1 MAKDNGWIK
10 LYRSTLENPIVCK
23 DTEFFAI
30 WCYLLLN
37 ATHQET
43 PTIFNGIKTILKPG
57 QLIIGRKAIS
67 NHFGGKS
74 TLSESKVQRVLKT
87 LEIEHQIEQQTSNK
101 NRLITVLNWELYQDV
116 EQQTEQ
122 RVNNKRTTTEQR
134 VNTHKNVKNERMKE
148 EVLKR
153 SAETTRPTLQML
165 IDFCKEKNY
174 VMDPQ
179 QFFNYEEA
187 KGWKVGNQ
195 PMKDWKAACNNWELR
210 EKKFIE
216 ERKKNGYT
224 KLDKPDVTVDWL
236 KDYQEQQS

>member
-122 RVNNKRTTTEQR
+122 RVNTN
-134 VNTHKNVKNERMKE
+134 KNVKNERIKE
-148 EVLKR
+148 EILKR
-153 SAETTRPTLQML
+153 SVETTHPTLQDI
-165 IDFCKEKNY
+165 IDFISKKR
-174 VMDPQ
+174 VLVDGTQVPFVTDPEVY
-179 QFFNYEEA
+179 FNKRA
-187 KGWKVGNQ
+187 SVGWITNGNLEIQ
-195 PMKDWKAACNNWELR
+195 DWRADLIAWEIREQEYKAER
-210 EKKFIE
+210 EIKKSG
-216 ERKKNGYT
+216 NG
-224 KLDKPDVTVDWL
+224 KIDKPEVKIDWL
-236 KDYQEQQS
+236 DQYIESL